1 LYEKE
6 GVKVLITGATGLV
19 GNEVV
24 KVLHTKGITVH
35 FLTTNASKATTKTNT
50 KGFYWNPKS
59 GEIDENCL
67 SGVDAIIH
75 LAGATIS
82 KRWTNSYKEEIVESR
97 VLSSNLL
104 FQTLKNHPNQVKQ
117 IVSASAIGIYPS
129 SSTTLYTEEFTD
141 FEDTFLSNV
150 VVKWEESVN
159 QFSRLNINVC
169 KLRIGLVLSTKG
181 GALPEMMKPMRFGLG
196 SVFGSG
202 KQWQSWIH
210 IKDLAQLFVF
220 SIENNWTGI
229 YNAVAPNPVTHREF
243 MFSLARE
250 MKKPLFF
257 PNTPKIIMNLILG
270 EMHLLLFDSQKV
282 SSQKVQKSG
291 FEFHFTQIES
301 AFSNLLKRKK

>member
-1 LYEKE
+1 M
-6 GVKVLITGATGLV
+6 KVLITGATGLIGKQV
-19 GNEVV
+19 I
-24 KVLHTKGITVH
+24 KILHDRGIAIH
-35 FLTTNASKATTKTNT
+35 FLTTSPAKVISKTNT

-67 SGVDAIIH
+67 TGVDAIIH
-75 LAGATIS
+75 LAGATIA
-82 KRWTNSYKEEIVESR
+82 KRWTNAYKEEIVESR

-129 SSTTLYTEEFTD
+129 SFSETYSEDFTAFTD
-141 FEDTFLSNV
+141 SFLSNV

-159 QFSRLNINVC
+159 QFSRLNIKVC

-181 GALPEMMKPMRFGLG
+181 GALPAMIKTMRFGLG
-196 SVFGSG
+196 SVFGTG

-210 IKDLAQLFVF
+210 IKDLARLFVY
-220 SIENNWTGI
+220 SIENNWNGTF
-229 YNAVAPNPVTHREF
+229 NAVAPNPVTHREF
-243 MFSLARE
+243 MFALARE

-270 EMHLLLFDSQKV
+270 EMHTLLFDSQKV
-282 SSQKVQKSG
+282 SSYKVQETG
-291 FEFHFTQIES
+291 FEFHFSNIAS
-301 AFSNLLKRKK
+301 AFSNLLKPKK

>member
-1 LYEKE
+1 MYKKE
-6 GVKVLITGATGLV
+6 AVKVLITGATGLV
-19 GNEVV
+19 GNAIV
-24 KVLHTKGITVH
+24 KVLQAKGITVH
-35 FLTTNASKATTKTNT
+35 FLTTNASKATSKTNT
-50 KGFYWNPKS
+50 KGFYWNPKT

-67 SGVDAIIH
+67 LGVEAIIH
-75 LAGATIS
+75 LAGATIA
-82 KRWTNSYKEEIVESR
+82 KRWTAKYKEEIVESR

-129 SSTTLYTEEFTD
+129 STTHIYTEEFSN
-141 FEDTFLSNV
+141 FENTFLSNV
-150 VVKWEESVN
+150 VVKWEESAN

-181 GALPEMMKPMRFGLG
+181 GALPTMIKPLRFGLG
-196 SVFGSG
+196 TIFGSG

-220 SIENNWTGI
+220 SIENNWTGT

-243 MFSLARE
+243 MFALARE

-257 PNTPKIIMNLILG
+257 PNIPKVIMNWIVG
-270 EMHLLLFDSQKV
+270 EMHTLLFDSQNV
-282 SSQKVQKSG
+282 SSNKVQKNG
-291 FEFHFTQIES
+291 FEFRFSNIES
-301 AFSNLLKRKK
+301 AFSDLLKPKK

>member
-1 LYEKE
+1 M
-6 GVKVLITGATGLV
+6 KVLITGGTGLV
-19 GNEVV
+19 GKEVV
-24 KVLHTKGITVH
+24 KVLHTKGIAIH
-35 FLTTNASKATTKTNT
+35 FLTTNASKVTSKTNT
-50 KGFYWNPKS
+50 KGFYWNPKT

-67 SGVDAIIH
+67 LGVDAIIH
-75 LAGATIS
+75 LAGATIA
-82 KRWTNSYKEEIVESR
+82 KRWTTPYKEEIVESR

-129 SSTTLYTEEFTD
+129 STTNLYTEEFTD

-159 QFSRLNINVC
+159 QFSRLNIDVC

-181 GALPEMMKPMRFGLG
+181 GALPAMIKPMRFGLG

-210 IKDLAQLFVF
+210 IKDLARLFVF
-220 SIENNWTGI
+220 SVENNWNGV
-229 YNAVAPNPVTHREF
+229 YNAVAPSPITHREF
-243 MFSLARE
+243 MFALARE

-257 PNTPKIIMNLILG
+257 PNTPKLIMNLILG
-270 EMHLLLFDSQKV
+270 EMHRLLFDSQKV

-291 FEFHFTQIES
+291 YEFHFTQIES
-301 AFSNLLKRKK
+301 AFSNLLNRKK